1 MHPTPPRNSLARRR
15 TARKPSR
22 RIGPGT
28 ATLADDYPPSMDTA
42 TVEQLIATAE
52 EARAAMRRG
61 EDATGLEQFER
72 HYGAMREALDVWPGS
87 GRADEALRLSAA
99 LVPFWLATKRVD
111 EAMAWLEAALETGEG
126 SDAARARG
134 LHDHGYLAFFSGGYE
149 LADRRFAE
157 SRVLADRAGNRD
169 VAALALAGSARVALN
184 DDPTASVGMLREA
197 IELTRDLPNSLGRSS
212 AEHVLG
218 VALQLSGDLE
228 GARDVM
234 RARLDHARE
243 TGNEFVVFVE
253 SSNLSMVERKL
264 GNFDGAEALSLDA
277 LRIVTRKHDEMSIP
291 WVINGLAAVTAAK
304 GNHQRATTLL
314 AIAESLLARAGG
326 EWPADEREQFD
337 GTRAA
342 VSAALPSKVLE
353 DARARASAMTL
364 EECVA
369 TAFGTD

>member
-1 MHPTPPRNSLARRR
+1 VDA
-15 TARKPSR
+15 
-22 RIGPGT
+22 
-28 ATLADDYPPSMDTA
+28 A

-72 HYGAMREALDVWPGS
+72 HYGSMRDALDVWLGS
-87 GRADEALRLSAA
+87 GRANEAFRLSAA
-99 LVPFWLATKRVD
+99 LVPFWMATKRVD
-111 EAMAWLEAALETGEG
+111 EGMAWFDAALATGEG

-149 LADRRFAE
+149 IAKRRFAE
-157 SRVLADRAGNRD
+157 SRVLADRAENRD

-184 DDPTASVGMLREA
+184 DDPAASVRMLREA
-197 IELTRDLPNSLGRSS
+197 LDLTRDLPDSLGRSS

-218 VALQLSGDLE
+218 VALQLSGDLD

-234 RARLDHARE
+234 RARLDAARE
-243 TGNEFVVFVE
+243 AGNEFVVFVE

-264 GNFDGAEALSLDA
+264 GNFDAAEALSLAA
-277 LRIVTRKHDEMSIP
+277 LRIVTRKHDEMAIP
-291 WVINGLAAVTAAK
+291 WVINGLAAVRAAK
-304 GNHQRATTLL
+304 GSHQRAATLL

-326 EWPADEREQFD
+326 EWPADEREQFE
-337 GTRAA
+337 GTLAA
-342 VSAALPSKVLE
+342 VSAALSAKVLE
-353 DARARASAMTL
+353 DARARARGMTL

-369 TAFGTD
+369 TAFASD